1 MKPVLWHVGWLVL
14 AAWAA
19 ADAQYKL
26 SFSRTSSRTSWNP
39 SFPSWNYSTP
49 VRFSAVGDS
58 TSKLTINASASMG
71 FTLDDRS
78 SGKSWQDNASGRS
91 SINYPILGPK
101 ATISLSASMSTRN
114 VTLQKQKVLNRS
126 FNFGF
131 RSKPLSS
138 GPFKSLNA
146 SLTPGLVKAARATR
160 ANIDN
165 TIRETGIRYSA
176 RLGVSPDIEI
186 AGKKLK

>member
-19 ADAQYKL
+19 ADAQYSL
-26 SFSRTSSRTSWNP
+26 RFSRTSSQTSWQP

-71 FTLDDRS
+71 FTLYDRS
-78 SGKSWQDNASGRS
+78 SGKSWQENASGRS

-101 ATISLSASMSTRN
+101 ATISLGASMSTRQRN
-114 VTLQKQKVLNRS
+114 ATEAEDTQPVL
-126 FNFGF
+126 
-131 RSKPLSS
+131 
-138 GPFKSLNA
+138 
-146 SLTPGLVKAARATR
+146 
-160 ANIDN
+160 
-165 TIRETGIRYSA
+165 
-176 RLGVSPDIEI
+176 
-186 AGKKLK
+186 